1 MGHNLLIHGIY
12 WGYNRYNPFTNH
24 LLASRD
30 IQVSGFIRVG
40 SPKFFLTNPWLVEIL
55 SNEVDT
61 SLKFDNPKM
70 KV

>member
-1 MGHNLLIHGIY
+1 MGHNLLINGIY
-12 WGYNRYNPFTNH
+12 WGYNPFTNH
-24 LLASRD
+24 LLSSRD
-30 IQVSGFIRVG
+30 IQVSVFIRVG
-40 SPKFFLTNPWLVEIL
+40 SPKLFLTNPWLVEIL